1 MPTKK
6 ITKTNSVASLKKVSA
21 KKVVK
26 KKLSAVKTSKDKK
39 QLVRTSTEYSFWMT
53 DGQILNSLLELEG
66 AFATMHKDVF
76 LHHVTDDKNDFAD
89 WVEYVLDDHVCA
101 AQLRAAMTAKKAQV
115 AVKKALKGYTY

>member
-6 ITKTNSVASLKKVSA
+6 TIKTKSIAPA
-21 KKVVK
+21 KKVIK
-26 KKLSAVKTSKDKK
+26 KKSGTVQTK

-66 AFATMHKDVF
+66 ALATMHKDVF

-89 WVEYVLDDHVCA
+89 WVEYVLDDHICA
-101 AQLRAAMTAKKAQV
+101 AALRTATTAKKAQV